1 MRRCARLPPVASRR
15 YDGRMTQARARGII
29 LIGAPGSGKGTQA
42 KKIKDQLGYAHIS
55 TGDLLRAAVKEGTPL
70 GQQAKGFM
78 DAGKLVPD
86 GLVIDLLREALETPE
101 AERGFLLDGFPR
113 TMPQAEALDA
123 AVTIDKV
130 VDLQVPFSLI
140 EERVTGR
147 RMSPSGHVY
156 HVKYNPPKAEGVCDV
171 TGEALYQRSDDTAEK
186 VKERLDKFDSETRPV
201 IAHYRSKGVVVEV
214 DGVGDP
220 DEIFTRIM
228 AVI

>member
-1 MRRCARLPPVASRR
+1 MSE
-15 YDGRMTQARARGII
+15 ARAKGII

-42 KKIKDQLGYAHIS
+42 KKIKDRLGYAHIS

-70 GQQAKGFM
+70 GQQAKGYM
-78 DAGKLVPD
+78 DEGKLVPD
-86 GLVIDLLREALETPE
+86 GLVIDLLREALQTPDAHE
-101 AERGFLLDGFPR
+101 GFLLDGFPR
-113 TMPQAEALDA
+113 TMPQAQALDA

-156 HVKYNPPKAEGVCDV
+156 HVKYNPPQVAGVCDA
-171 TGEALYQRSDDTAEK
+171 TGEELYQRSDDTADK
-186 VKERLDKFDSETRPV
+186 VRERLAKFDSETRPV
-201 IAHYRSKGVVVEV
+201 IAHYQRKGVVVEV

-220 DEIFTRIM
+220 DEVFTRIM
-228 AVI
+228 AVL

>member
-1 MRRCARLPPVASRR
+1 MSE
-15 YDGRMTQARARGII
+15 DRAKGII

-42 KKIKDQLGYAHIS
+42 KKLKDQLGYAHIS
-55 TGDLLRAAVKEGTPL
+55 TGDLLRAAVKAGTEL
-70 GQQAKGFM
+70 GQKAKGFM
-78 DAGKLVPD
+78 DAGQLVPD
-86 GLVIDLLREALETPE
+86 DLVIDLLKEALATPD
-101 AERGFLLDGFPR
+101 AQKGFLLDGFPR
-113 TMPQAEALDA
+113 TMPQAQALDA

-130 VDLQVPFSLI
+130 VDLQVPFELI

-156 HVKYNPPKAEGVCDV
+156 HIKYNPPKVAGVCDV
-171 TGEALYQRSDDTAEK
+171 TGEALYQRSDDTAAK

-201 IAHYRSKGVVVEV
+201 IGHYRSKGAVVEV

-228 AVI
+228 AVL